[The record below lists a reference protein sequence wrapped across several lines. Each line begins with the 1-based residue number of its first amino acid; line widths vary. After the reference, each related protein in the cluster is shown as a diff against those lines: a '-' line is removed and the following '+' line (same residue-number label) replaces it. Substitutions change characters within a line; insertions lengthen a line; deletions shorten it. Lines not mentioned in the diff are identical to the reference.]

1 MLTKKQR
8 GCQSPQKNKLKK
20 PCENQKE
27 FLPLQKIKQLKTK
40 TMKNTMII
48 QLENVIDQIQT
59 NIETSLDRDEV
70 CMLVRAKQE
79 SMVLLRTLTYIYQ

>member
-1 MLTKKQR
+1 
-8 GCQSPQKNKLKK
+8 
-20 PCENQKE
+20 
-27 FLPLQKIKQLKTK
+27 
-40 TMKNTMII
+40 MKNTMII

>member
-1 MLTKKQR
+1 
-8 GCQSPQKNKLKK
+8 
-20 PCENQKE
+20 
-27 FLPLQKIKQLKTK
+27 
-40 TMKNTMII
+40 MKNTIII

-59 NIETSLDRDEV
+59 KIETSLDRDEV